1 MTAEGERFL
10 GSHELQD
17 VAAVFAAFLAIVLG
31 YVLLLDARGRRLRKE
46 LDRVRKMVGG
56 SEKRD

>member
-1 MTAEGERFL
+1 M

-17 VAAVFAAFLAIVLG
+17 VAAVFAAFLAIILV
-31 YVLLLDARGRRLRKE
+31 YVLLLDRRGRRLRKE

-56 SEKRD
+56 SEKQN